1 MYIVI
6 AGLSDIGRNLA
17 ELLVK
22 EGNQVTVIDRDTS
35 KGAVIAEGSDIMVIA
50 GDAGQKSTLE
60 EARVRSAQAF
70 VAAAGDDSENLMLCM
85 VAKELGAKRVISLV
99 DEAEHAETFRQAG
112 ISLQV
117 NPAIVAARHIYRLIS
132 LPYVK
137 GSLSFEVGEI
147 FEIEIEEGMS
157 CVGKSVAAL
166 GVPNVVR
173 VIVVQRGAKYLDES
187 KEIQPKDWLILIAT
201 RESVKKSTDFMNRWF
216 VKGQD

>member
-22 EGNQVTVIDRDTS
+22 EGHQVTVIDRDPARCS
-35 KGAVIAEGSDIMVIA
+35 AIAEGSDIMVIT

-60 EARVRSAQAF
+60 EARVKSAQAF

-85 VAKELGAKRVISLV
+85 VGKELGVKRVISLV

-112 ISLQV
+112 INLQV
-117 NPAIVAARHIYRLIS
+117 NPAIVAARHISRLIS
-132 LPYVK
+132 QPYVK
-137 GSLSFEVGEI
+137 GSLSFEGGEI

-157 CVGKSVAAL
+157 CIEKSVAAL
-166 GVPNVVR
+166 GVPNGVKVLA
-173 VIVVQRGAKYLDES
+173 VQRGGKYLDAG
-187 KEIQPKDWLILIAT
+187 KEIQPGDWLIVTAT
-201 RESVKKSTDFMNRWF
+201 KESLKRGTDFMNRWF
-216 VKGQD
+216 VKG